1 MKSINMPLAVT
12 KDARVV
18 GHLKKGKTGRYAK
31 TAFYFLWTNP
41 LNTANITL
49 TGEKLNFGHGQ
60 SLQIACTISSKGE
73 GKYTEILKKK
83 LNLYPL

>member
-18 GHLKKGKTGRYAK
+18 GHLKKGKTCRYAK
-31 TAFYFLWTNP
+31 TAFYLLRANP

-49 TGEKLNFGHGQ
+49 TGKKLNFGHGQ
-60 SLQIACTISSKGE
+60 SLQIPCTISSKGE